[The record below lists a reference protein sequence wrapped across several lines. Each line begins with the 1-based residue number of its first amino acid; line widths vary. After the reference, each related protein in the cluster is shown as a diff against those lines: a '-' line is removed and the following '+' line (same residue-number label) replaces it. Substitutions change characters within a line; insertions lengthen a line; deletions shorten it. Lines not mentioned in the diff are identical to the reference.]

1 MTFPEIIKPLSYA
14 VVGMLAVASPS
25 MAIPFGDNEIDNYAG
40 LGIRTGF
47 NDSTSLVVDSK
58 VEVLPLDEASVS
70 LRPALFIGNDFEGR
84 LPVSF
89 DLPVDEQFLIFGG
102 GGFAYNFDDSDFD
115 PMVTGGVD
123 MAVSERLVLNV
134 EGNLIFKSNDTDAE
148 LTASINWLF

>member
-25 MAIPFGDNEIDNYAG
+25 MAIPFGDNEIDNYVG